1 MQVQTN
7 PQTFPVKR
15 AQFHPEATRLQK
27 MTLPVGTILGIDID
41 DHHTHP
47 QCNFNMVRELVEDGI
62 AIAAPN
68 GALTLT
74 QPWTGSVS
82 SSAVMVKGKGQNG
95 WTYWTVDEPGTPFHG
110 QLIDEVR
117 NQ

>member
-47 QCNFNMVRELVEDGI
+47 
-62 AIAAPN
+62 PN

-82 SSAVMVKGKGQNG
+82 ASAVMVKGKGQNG